1 MISSLPELS
10 RDVALLSLCI
20 GGINS
25 VDMYELKKDYK
36 NGVIGYQRAKT
47 CNSRRD
53 NAYMEMRIEPF
64 IQSTF
69 EKYLSDDKNEPY
81 LFNFHQ
87 RYSKSDSFNANVNIG
102 IRKICQ
108 DMGMEKEDCYCFY
121 IFRMLK
127 RIKNQ

>member
-47 CNSRRD
+47 RNSRRD

-69 EKYLSDDKNEPY
+69 EKYLSDDKNEP
-81 LFNFHQ
+81 
-87 RYSKSDSFNANVNIG
+87 
-102 IRKICQ
+102 
-108 DMGMEKEDCYCFY
+108 
-121 IFRMLK
+121 
-127 RIKNQ
+127 